1 MEILVDTSVWI
12 DFFNGINS
20 PGAGTLHKMIEA
32 EDPVCI
38 ADVILAETLQG
49 FKNNEEFESAK
60 THLLHFP
67 IYSLQSPE
75 GYVRAAQLYRAC
87 RKEGITIRKTIDC
100 LIAQTALDHSLF
112 LLHQD
117 SDFDRI
123 ATACGLRIFRP

>member
-1 MEILVDTSVWI
+1 LEILVDTSVWV
-12 DFFNGINS
+12 DFFSGINS
-20 PGAGTLHKMIEA
+20 PGAGCLHKMIEA

-38 ADVILAETLQG
+38 SDVILAETLQG
-49 FKNNEEFESAK
+49 FKNSEEFESAK

-75 GYVRAAQLYRAC
+75 GYVRAAQLYRTC

-117 SDFDRI
+117 NDFDRI
-123 ATACGLRIFRP
+123 ATVSGLRVFRP

>member
-12 DFFNGINS
+12 DFFSGINS
-20 PGAGTLHKMIEA
+20 AGAGSLSEMLEV
-32 EDPVCI
+32 EDPICI
-38 ADVILAETLQG
+38 SDVILAETLQG
-49 FKNNEEFESAK
+49 FRNNEEFESAK

-75 GYVRAAQLYRAC
+75 GLIRAAQLYRTC

-100 LIAQTALDHSLF
+100 LIAQIALDHGLI

-117 SDFDRI
+117 NDFNRI
-123 ATACGLRIFRP
+123 ATVSGLRVYRS

>member
-20 PGAGTLHKMIEA
+20 PGARTLHKMIAA

-38 ADVILAETLQG
+38 TDVILAETLQG
-49 FKNNEEFESAK
+49 FRNTEEFESAK

-67 IYSLQSPE
+67 IYSLQSPD

-100 LIAQTALDHSLF
+100 FIAQIVLDYG
-112 LLHQD
+112 LLLLYHD
-117 SDFDRI
+117 NDFDRI
-123 ATACGLRIFRP
+123 ARVSSLNVYRS